1 MGRERTKRV
10 AERPAVMAV
19 GATRSPLNEPE
30 SGGFSPEGSTNPL
43 DTSEPLP
50 ETSHT
55 QDEVA
60 MVRRA
65 TEVLGIN
72 YVAGWMRSKIPSLG
86 NQTPYA
92 LLKTEEGRKQVERVL
107 LKIEHGVY

>member
-1 MGRERTKRV
+1 MARQDQAKKASKE
-10 AERPAVMAV
+10 PAVMVAGAGSRAV
-19 GATRSPLNEPE
+19 DVVDFGDPTQ
-30 SGGFSPEGSTNPL
+30 
-43 DTSEPLP
+43 SE
-50 ETSHT
+50 EAGIQS

-65 TEVLGIN
+65 TEVLGVN
-72 YVAGWMRSKIPSLG
+72 HVGRWMRSQIPSLG

-92 LLKTEEGRKQVERVL
+92 LIQTEHGRKQVERVL

>member
-1 MGRERTKRV
+1 MA
-10 AERPAVMAV
+10 AEA
-19 GATRSPLNEPE
+19 GRSPSNEGE
-30 SGGFSPEGSTNPL
+30 LGGYSPAGVTATG
-43 DTSEPLP
+43 DVSEPVAGALD
-50 ETSHT
+50 S

-72 YVAGWMRSKIPSLG
+72 YVAAWMRSRIPSLG
-86 NQTPYA
+86 NQTPYN
-92 LLKTEEGRKQVERVL
+92 LLKTTEGRKQVERVL